1 MRNVLTG
8 FILTLLLAAC
18 GFQLRGVATLPFES
32 LYVDGG
38 GNPAL
43 ATEVSRAIR
52 SGTQTRLAEKADDAQ
67 AVLQIQGA
75 VREKRIL
82 ALSGAG
88 RVREYELIYRASFR
102 LLDKAGRDLMTTQP
116 IEMRR
121 AMLYDDALV
130 LAKEQEEAL
139 LYIDMQK
146 DVLGQLMR
154 RLAAAK
160 LQPADAPQGDS
171 GFVRPDGHGK
181 SLP

>member
-1 MRNVLTG
+1 MRKLLTG

-43 ATEVSRAIR
+43 AAEISRAIR
-52 SGTQTRLAEKADDAQ
+52 LGTQARLTDKAEDAQ
-67 AVLQIQGA
+67 VVLQVQGA
-75 VREKRIL
+75 ASEKRIL

-88 RVREYELIYRASFR
+88 RVREYELIYRVSFR
-102 LLDKAGRDLMTTQP
+102 LKDKEGRDLIPIQP

-121 AMLYDDALV
+121 AMLWDDTLV
-130 LAKEQEEAL
+130 LAKQGEETL
-139 LYIDMQK
+139 LYTDMQK

-154 RLAAAK
+154 RLAKAK
-160 LQPADAPQGDS
+160 PQFADGTP
-171 GFVRPDGHGK
+171 
-181 SLP
+181 